1 MTENNRASGA
11 AVDLED
17 MVASSDSGARKP
29 AGMPGK
35 LLVGIAAIWSLFQL
49 WIASPL
55 PYILGFGVF
64 NATQSRSI
72 HLAFALFLAYMAYPA
87 LKRSPRGRIPIQ
99 DWVLASVAAFCGA
112 YMFLFYEGLSARPGA
127 PLLQDVVI
135 GVTGILLLLEATR
148 RALGPPL
155 MIVASVFLIYSLAG
169 PYMPGLLAHGGV
181 SLYGLVNHQWL
192 TTQGVFGIALGV
204 STSFVFLFVLFGAL
218 LDKAG
223 AGNYFIKVAFSMLG
237 HYKGG
242 PAKAAVVASGMT
254 GLISGSSIANTV
266 TTGTFTIPMMKR
278 VGFPSEKAGAVEVAS
293 SVNGQIMPPVMGAAA
308 FLMVEYV
315 GISYVE
321 VIKHAFLPALISYIA
336 LIYIV
341 HLEALKANMQGLESS
356 NPPKPLVSK
365 VVGFLGGLLLMMI
378 TALAVYYGLGW
389 LKPVLGGAAPWV
401 IAAGLAVI
409 YIALLKMAA
418 AYPELEL
425 DDPNEPVI
433 KLPQTRPTVMVGLQ
447 YILPVIVLI
456 WCLMVERLSPG
467 LSAFWATV
475 FMIFIMLTQRPV
487 TAIFRGKGDMQAD
500 LREGAMD
507 LWNGLVTGAR
517 NMIGIGI
524 ATATAGIIVGAV
536 SQTGVG
542 LVLADVVETISMGNL
557 MLILF
562 FTAILSLILGM
573 GLPTT
578 ANYIVVSA
586 LLAPVIIQ
594 LGQQNGLIVPLIAVH
609 LFVFYFGIMAD
620 VTPPVGLASFA
631 AAAVSGG
638 DPIRTGFQ
646 AFYYSL
652 RTAALPFLFI
662 FNTDLLLI
670 DVTWLQGIMIFIIS
684 TIAMLIFAAATQ
696 GFMITRNRWYES
708 ILLLLVAF
716 ALFRPGFF
724 MDMLHDPYR
733 SVPPSEFV
741 QAMGNVDE
749 GSTLRVQIEGLDDF
763 GDPMT
768 TYMQVP
774 VPEGETGQQRLD
786 NLGLML
792 LFEDDRAIV
801 DMVTYGSQASDI
813 GFDFDQEIIEVL
825 APVERWTKELMWMPA
840 FVVFG
845 LVVVLQRRRRSK
857 ADAQTATA

>member
-1 MTENNRASGA
+1 MSQTSDATSTNSN
-11 AVDLED
+11 DLED
-17 MVASSDSGARKP
+17 LVATSDTGARKP
-29 AGMPGK
+29 TGMARK
-35 LLVGIAAIWSLFQL
+35 LLLSIAALWSVFQL

-55 PYILGFGVF
+55 PFMIGMGVF
-64 NATQSRSI
+64 NSTESRSI
-72 HLAFALFLAYMAYPA
+72 HLSFAVFLGFMAYPA
-87 LKRSPRGRIPIQ
+87 FKRSPRDHIPII
-99 DWVLASVAAFCGA
+99 DWILALVAAFCA
-112 YMFLFYEGLSARPGA
+112 SYLFFFYADLADRPGK
-127 PLLQDVVI
+127 PITQDVVI
-135 GVTGILLLLEATR
+135 AIIGIVTLLEATR

-155 MIVASVFLIYSLAG
+155 MIVALIFIVYSVAG
-169 PYMPGLLAHGGV
+169 PHMPGILAHRGV
-181 SLYGLVNHQWL
+181 SLESLANHQWL

-204 STSFVFLFVLFGAL
+204 STSFVFLFVLFGSL

-223 AGNYFIKVAFSMLG
+223 AGNYFIKVAFSLLG
-237 HYKGG
+237 HYRGG

-278 VGFPSEKAGAVEVAS
+278 VGFSSEKAGAVEVAS

-341 HLEALKANMQGLESS
+341 HLEAVKAGMEGLQSS
-356 NPPKPLVSK
+356 NPPKPLVRK
-365 VVGFLGGLLLMMI
+365 IIGFLTGLILLM
-378 TALAVYYGLGW
+378 ALSFAVYYGLGW
-389 LKPVLGGAAPWV
+389 LKPALGDAASWV
-401 IAAGLAVI
+401 IAAGLAAV
-409 YIALLKMAA
+409 YVGLLKIGSQ
-418 AYPELEL
+418 YPELEL
-425 DDPNEPVI
+425 DDADSPVVT
-433 KLPQTRPTVMVGLQ
+433 LPQTKPTVMSGLH

-475 FMIFIMLTQRPV
+475 FMIVIILTQRPLM
-487 TAIFRGKGDMQAD
+487 AIFRKQSSLSAD
-500 LREGAMD
+500 LMQGADD
-507 LWNGLVTGAR
+507 LWQGLVAGAR

-542 LVLADVVETISMGNL
+542 LVLADLVEILSMGNL
-557 MLILF
+557 LLMLAL
-562 FTAILSLILGM
+562 TAVLSLILGM

-578 ANYIVVSA
+578 
-586 LLAPVIIQ
+586 
-594 LGQQNGLIVPLIAVH
+594 
-609 LFVFYFGIMAD
+609 
-620 VTPPVGLASFA
+620 A

-670 DVTWLQGIMIFIIS
+670 DVSWAQGILIFFVA
-684 TIAMLIFAAATQ
+684 TIAMLIFAAGTQ
-696 GFMITRNRWYES
+696 GWMIVKSRWYES
-708 ILLLLVAF
+708 LLLLLVAF
-716 ALFRPGFF
+716 TLFRPGFW

-733 SVPPSEFV
+733 SIPPAQLEQTLGSVDKGSNLRIQINGEDDIGQPRNFFV
-741 QAMGNVDE
+741 
-749 GSTLRVQIEGLDDF
+749 L
-763 GDPMT
+763 
-768 TYMQVP
+768 VP
-774 VPEGETGQQRLD
+774 VPEGDSAQERMD

-792 LFEDDRAIV
+792 MKDGDRTIV
-801 DMVTYGSQASDI
+801 DMVTYGSVAADL
-813 GFDFDQEIIEVL
+813 GFQFDQEIVEIL
-825 APVERWTKELMWMPA
+825 APVDRWAKEWMWLPGLA
-840 FVVFG
+840 VFLLVIG
-845 LVVVLQRRRRSK
+845 LQWRRRPADTTK
-857 ADAQTATA
+857 ATATTA